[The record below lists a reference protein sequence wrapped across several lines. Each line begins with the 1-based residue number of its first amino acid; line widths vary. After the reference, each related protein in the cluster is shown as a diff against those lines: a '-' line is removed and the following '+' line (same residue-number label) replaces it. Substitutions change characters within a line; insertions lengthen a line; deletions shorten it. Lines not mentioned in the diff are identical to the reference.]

1 MIYNLRNYCQ
11 ASFYVVITRHDT
23 DQMKAGFTFRRIR
36 PELTSGQLTGWR
48 TCIPVSGVLLP
59 QSRQVISL
67 GDKYF
72 LSMGAHIRKTHLLMD
87 LNGKEPLT
95 VEKSFAATALLTFV
109 TDSPVVPDHTGKPT
123 KYAPSNLS
131 QFQRDI
137 TRAGIRSHDYFYAL
151 MSTAETLDV
160 LAEVGGQR
168 AAMFERKIP
177 SGRVG
182 TCPYIYWPGSA
193 GTWRALTAYWSAI
206 LSAVI
211 PGRILNFWRAIE
223 AVTTKT
229 QRYAMF
235 ADLEHSR
242 VKPVWTKILMPGKPG
257 IAAYIRVRNSAALL
271 KQRALGRRNRLI
283 ALYGSASAALDWL
296 FWERRGKAAH
306 ADQSSLD
313 FEGLSSFNDQISDA
327 LLFRY
332 MARVAIEGKWS

>member
-1 MIYNLRNYCQ
+1 MR
-11 ASFYVVITRHDT
+11 
-23 DQMKAGFTFRRIR
+23 AGFTFRRIR
-36 PELTSGQLTGWR
+36 PELTSEELTGWR
-48 TCIPVSGVLLP
+48 TCIPVSAVLLP
-59 QSRQVISL
+59 DSRQVISL
-67 GDKYF
+67 GGKYF
-72 LSMGAHIRKTHLLMD
+72 LSMGAHMKRNHLLMD
-87 LNGKEPLT
+87 RNAKEPLT
-95 VEKSFAATALLTFV
+95 VEKSFAATALLTFA
-109 TDSPVVPDHTGKPT
+109 TDSPVVPDHTAKPT
-123 KYAPSNLS
+123 RYAPPNLS

-160 LAEVGGQR
+160 LAEVGTQHP
-168 AAMFERKIP
+168 AMFERKIP
-177 SGRVG
+177 SGRAG
-182 TCPYIYWPGSA
+182 MCPYLDWPASA
-193 GTWRALTAYWSAI
+193 GTWRALTAYWSAT

-271 KQRALGRRNRLI
+271 KRRALCRRNRLI
-283 ALYGSASAALDWL
+283 ALYGTAKAALDWL

-306 ADQSSLD
+306 ADRSSLD
-313 FEGLSSFNDQISDA
+313 FEGLSSFDDQISDT

-332 MARVAIEGKWS
+332 MARVAIEAKWS

>member
-1 MIYNLRNYCQ
+1 MN
-11 ASFYVVITRHDT
+11 
-23 DQMKAGFTFRRIR
+23 AGFTFRRIR

-48 TCIPVSGVLLP
+48 TCIPVSAALLP
-59 QSRQVISL
+59 DSRQVISL

-72 LSMGAHIRKTHLLMD
+72 LSMGAHMRKNHLLMD
-87 LNGKEPLT
+87 RNAKEPLT

-109 TDSPVVPDHTGKPT
+109 IDSPVVPDYTAKPT
-123 KYAPSNLS
+123 RYAPPNLS
-131 QFQRDI
+131 QFQRDV

-160 LAEVGGQR
+160 LAEVGTQHP
-168 AAMFERKIP
+168 AMFERKIP
-177 SGRVG
+177 SGRAG
-182 TCPYIYWPGSA
+182 MCPYLYWPASA
-193 GTWRALTAYWSAI
+193 GTWRALTAYWSAT

-229 QRYAMF
+229 ERYAMF
-235 ADLEHSR
+235 QNLEHSR
-242 VKPVWTKILMPGKPG
+242 IKPVWTKILTLRRPG
-257 IAAYIRVRNSAALL
+257 IVDYVRVRNSSALL
-271 KQRALGRRNRLI
+271 KRRALRRRNKLI
-283 ALYGSASAALDWL
+283 ALYGTANAALDWL
-296 FWERRGKAAH
+296 FRERRGKAAH

-332 MARVAIEGKWS
+332 MARVAIEVKWS